1 MKFTITSGNPT
12 PEELLAL
19 EAALE
24 SRKVVD
30 LKPVIKRSIFGLPS
44 FANLYLIK
52 SPMAQEGLTSAE
64 NSSRLTINFAKTIAC
79 RCRPLP

>member
-24 SRKVVD
+24 SRKPVD
-30 LKPVIKRSIFGLPS
+30 LKPVIKKSILAFPN
-44 FANLYLIK
+44 FASLYIIK
-52 SPMAQEGLTSAE
+52 SPTAQEGLTSAE
-64 NSSRLTINFAKTIAC
+64 NSSCFTVHIAKTIAC
-79 RCRPLP
+79 

>member
-1 MKFTITSGNPT
+1 MKFAITSGNPT

-30 LKPVIKRSIFGLPS
+30 LKPVIKRSIFGLPQ
-44 FANLYLIK
+44 LR
-52 SPMAQEGLTSAE
+52 Q
-64 NSSRLTINFAKTIAC
+64 
-79 RCRPLP
+79 PLPHQITYGARRFD

>member
-24 SRKVVD
+24 SRKPVD
-30 LKPVIKRSIFGLPS
+30 LIPVIKKSIFGLPQ
-44 FANLYLIK
+44 LR
-52 SPMAQEGLTSAE
+52 Q
-64 NSSRLTINFAKTIAC
+64 
-79 RCRPLP
+79 PLPHQITYGARRFD